1 MKPLHGGR
9 VALQDRAMITDRMC
23 FRAGRLKASAFYD
36 AAYPLGRN
44 MAAPGTKPTFPYRRL
59 NGSSRLKPTLGLDR
73 ARPIAQVPPYR
84 IH

>member
-44 MAAPGTKPTFPYRRL
+44 MAAPGTFPPFEHSMSNVGFRQKLTLNARL
-59 NGSSRLKPTLGLDR
+59 RFGTL
-73 ARPIAQVPPYR
+73 
-84 IH
+84 